1 MIVDAVGVAEDRHD
15 RNVGTAEGRVVR
27 ERITMSQLGDYLV
40 PKRVRLDV
48 DVDRRRDVLAE
59 LSRLVGGQDAVAAE
73 EVLDD
78 LIRREQMG
86 STGVG
91 NGIAFPHA
99 RVDFLPS
106 LRIACVR
113 TLEPVP
119 FAALD
124 GAPVDLYFALAGP
137 KHMRREYLAA
147 LGSLSYLFRKDSV
160 RRAFR
165 EASTP
170 EEIVDLFAQ
179 LVREVPQPRG

>member
-1 MIVDAVGVAEDRHD
+1 MKDLVAYLSPE
-15 RNVGTAEGRVVR
+15 RV
-27 ERITMSQLGDYLV
+27 QLD
-40 PKRVRLDV
+40 LDV
-48 DVDRRRDVLAE
+48 SRRRDVLAA
-59 LSRLVGGQDAVAAE
+59 LARLLGGQDAVAVE

-106 LRIACVR
+106 LRLACVR

-119 FAALD
+119 YAALD
-124 GAPVDLYFALAGP
+124 GRPVDLYFALAGP
-137 KHMRREYLAA
+137 KQARREYLAA
-147 LGSLSYLFRKDSV
+147 LGSLSYLFRNDAV

-165 EASTP
+165 EAGDAAEIISLFGRLVAEAP
-170 EEIVDLFAQ
+170 E
-179 LVREVPQPRG
+179 VRD

>member
-1 MIVDAVGVAEDRHD
+1 
-15 RNVGTAEGRVVR
+15 
-27 ERITMSQLGDYLV
+27 MSQLAEYLV
-40 PKRVRLDV
+40 EERVQLDLDV
-48 DVDRRRDVLAE
+48 ARRRDVLAA
-59 LSRLVGGQDAVAAE
+59 LSRLLGGQDPVAGE

-106 LRIACVR
+106 LRLACVR
-113 TLEPVP
+113 TLEPVE

-124 GAPVDLYFALAGP
+124 GRPVDLFFALAGP
-137 KHMRREYLAA
+137 KQARREYLAA
-147 LGSLSYLFRKDSV
+147 LGSLSYLFRRDGV

-165 EASTP
+165 EAKDTGEVVQLFGRLVEETP
-170 EEIVDLFAQ
+170 QA
-179 LVREVPQPRG
+179 RG

>member
-1 MIVDAVGVAEDRHD
+1 MEAIGVAEDRHD
-15 RNVGTAEGRVVR
+15 RNTGNAARR
-27 ERITMSQLGDYLV
+27 ERIAMSQLAGYLV
-40 PKRVRLDV
+40 PSRVRLDL

-59 LSRLVGGQDAVAAE
+59 LARLVGGQDAVAAE

-99 RVDFLPS
+99 RVDFLPA

-137 KHMRREYLAA
+137 KHLRREYLAA

-165 EASTP
+165 EASSA
-170 EEIVDLFAQ
+170 EEVVDLYAQ

>member
-1 MIVDAVGVAEDRHD
+1 MKDLVAYLSPE
-15 RNVGTAEGRVVR
+15 RV
-27 ERITMSQLGDYLV
+27 QLD
-40 PKRVRLDV
+40 LDV
-48 DVDRRRDVLAE
+48 SRRRDVLAA
-59 LSRLVGGQDAVAAE
+59 LARLLGGQDAVAVE

-106 LRIACVR
+106 LRLACVR

-119 FAALD
+119 YAALD
-124 GAPVDLYFALAGP
+124 GRPVDLFFALAGP
-137 KHMRREYLAA
+137 KQARREYLAA
-147 LGSLSYLFRKDSV
+147 LGSLSYLFRNDAV

-165 EASTP
+165 EAGDAAEIISLFGRLVAEAP
-170 EEIVDLFAQ
+170 E
-179 LVREVPQPRG
+179 VRD

>member
-1 MIVDAVGVAEDRHD
+1 MIVDAIAAAEERHD
-15 RNVGTAEGRVVR
+15 RNVGTAGRWAVR
-27 ERITMSQLGDYLV
+27 ERIAMSQLAGYLV
-40 PKRVRLDV
+40 PTRVRLDLEV
-48 DVDRRRDVLAE
+48 ERRRDVLAE
-59 LSRLVGGQDAVAAE
+59 LARLVGGQDAVAAE

-124 GAPVDLYFALAGP
+124 GAPVDLFFALAGP

-147 LGSLSYLFRKDSV
+147 LGSLSYLFWKDSV

-165 EASTP
+165 EASSP
-170 EEIVDLFAQ
+170 EEVVDLFAQ
-179 LVREVPQPRG
+179 LVREVPQARG

>member
-1 MIVDAVGVAEDRHD
+1 MRDLAGYLTPDR
-15 RNVGTAEGRVVR
+15 
-27 ERITMSQLGDYLV
+27 IQLDL
-40 PKRVRLDV
+40 
-48 DVDRRRDVLAE
+48 DVDRRRDVLAA
-59 LSRLVGGQDAVAAE
+59 LARLLGGQDPVAAE

-106 LRIACVR
+106 LRLACVR

-119 FAALD
+119 YAALD
-124 GAPVDLYFALAGP
+124 GRPVDLFFALAGP
-137 KHMRREYLAA
+137 KQARREYLAA
-147 LGSLSYLFRKDSV
+147 LGSLSYLFRNDTV

-165 EASTP
+165 DAADADEVIS
-170 EEIVDLFAQ
+170 LFAR
-179 LVREVPQPRG
+179 LVEEAPQGRD